1 MKYNSTER
9 AHLRVT
15 CLQITII
22 IWATRRTK
30 RFSLRLKVR
39 LSKSNWNACCV
50 SICVSWRGGRQVGG
64 GGCFQTGVTYDV
76 CVCVCV
82 FSWWGR
88 GGWMVLTWC
97 SAPRPAPGSPLDKTT
112 VSLWIW
118 PLRFCVDVFRFYF
131 QESSP
136 PVGQGRSWNVSFA
149 CFKTT

>member
-30 RFSLRLKVR
+30 RLSLRLKVR
-39 LSKSNWNACCV
+39 LSKSNGNACCV
-50 SICVSWRGGRQVGG
+50 SICVSWRGGEAGG
-64 GGCFQTGVTYDV
+64 GWGLFSDRRHVWR
-76 CVCVCV
+76 VCVCV
-82 FSWWGR
+82 FSCWGR
-88 GGWMVLTWC
+88 GGWMVITWC
-97 SAPRPAPGSPLDKTT
+97 SAPRPAPGSPLDETT

-149 CFKTT
+149 CFKPT